1 MHNDELLYAVALT
14 KIEKVG
20 AVTAKNL
27 ISYCGSPQAVLKE
40 KKQHLLRI
48 PQIGEGIAQAIQ
60 DPTIFSK
67 AEEELRFTEQEQI
80 QVIYYQ
86 DALYR
91 SRLNNY
97 QDSPLIL
104 YYKGT
109 SNLNQEKII
118 AVVGTRKVTEYGKKL
133 IQQLIDG
140 IRDLNILVVSGLAYG
155 VDSLAHK
162 KCVEEH
168 IETIG
173 ILGHGLDRMYPEVNT
188 QLAKQMQ
195 RHGGVLT
202 EFGMNT
208 KPDRENFPKRNR
220 IVAGMSDAVLV
231 IETLRE
237 GGSMIT
243 ASYANQYNKDVFAVP
258 GKTSDVYS
266 SGCNFLI
273 KNHQA
278 QLIES
283 AEDLILNMRWDVA
296 AKSPK
301 GIQQSLFVELD
312 ASEKQLIEILQNN
325 NAVSIDYFY
334 QNTEFSPSQLASVLL
349 NLEFKG
355 LVQLEPGKKYSLVN

>member
-86 DALYR
+86 DTLYPT
-91 SRLNNY
+91 RLKNY

-109 SNLNQEKII
+109 SDLNQEKII
-118 AVVGTRKVTEYGKKL
+118 AVVGTRKVTEYGRRL
-133 IQQLIDG
+133 IQQLIEG

-168 IETIG
+168 IETVG
-173 ILGHGLDRMYPEVNT
+173 ILGHGLDRMYP
-188 QLAKQMQ
+188 
-195 RHGGVLT
+195 
-202 EFGMNT
+202 
-208 KPDRENFPKRNR
+208 
-220 IVAGMSDAVLV
+220 
-231 IETLRE
+231 
-237 GGSMIT
+237 
-243 ASYANQYNKDVFAVP
+243 
-258 GKTSDVYS
+258 
-266 SGCNFLI
+266 
-273 KNHQA
+273 
-278 QLIES
+278 
-283 AEDLILNMRWDVA
+283 
-296 AKSPK
+296 
-301 GIQQSLFVELD
+301 
-312 ASEKQLIEILQNN
+312 
-325 NAVSIDYFY
+325 
-334 QNTEFSPSQLASVLL
+334 
-349 NLEFKG
+349 
-355 LVQLEPGKKYSLVN
+355 